1 MHRATA
7 SPAKPLPHARQRL
20 WLARA
25 VAWALLLGG
34 WLVLGT
40 LGRQYL
46 PQTAGGQVPVA
57 LWLATVGGALAVSG
71 RRRWSALALR
81 SALLAA
87 GLAAAAALT
96 LVQQSPAALLWAAG
110 AWALLLVVASFAVR
124 GLRRLQPGPPPA
136 PIGPALAGACLAWA
150 MAGDLDTLRQGLGPV
165 VLALGLAALTLALLL
180 PAPTTRVAPG
190 EGGRSAGFGRCQAG
204 LFDCS
209 LPLLQPGRWR
219 HPATWPQTAAALAM
233 LPMMASLPA
242 MADWC
247 GGLRWPA
254 AAGTALHL
262 GAMLLPAALL
272 HSLGKPL
279 QRPQPILALL
289 LVLGGAA
296 LLMWPGQSG
305 LMVASWLHGL
315 AWSVAWSVMLMPR
328 GGRSGSVGRQASSA
342 QSCTA
347 RAGLAPGAKW
357 GAALLTAS
365 AVLLLGQAMAQA
377 GPAALEAV
385 HATLAGLGL
394 VGGFAGLL
402 DHAALPQ
409 SADSPG

>member
-7 SPAKPLPHARQRL
+7 GPPHPLPHARQRL

-25 VAWALLLGG
+25 IAWALLLGG

-40 LGRQYL
+40 LGRQYQL
-46 PQTAGGQVPVA
+46 QTAGGQVPVA
-57 LWLATVGGALAVSG
+57 LWLATVGGALALSG
-71 RRRWSALALR
+71 RWRWSALALR
-81 SALLAA
+81 SALLAT
-87 GLAAAAALT
+87 GLAATAALA
-96 LVQQSPAALLWAAG
+96 LLAHSPAALLGAAP
-110 AWALLLVVASFAVR
+110 AWALLLVAASFAVR
-124 GLRRLQPGPPPA
+124 GLRRLQPSQPPA
-136 PIGPALAGACLAWA
+136 PIGPALAGACLAWVV
-150 MAGDLDTLRQGLGPV
+150 AGDLDALRQGLGPV
-165 VLALGLAALTLALLL
+165 VLAPGLAALALALLL
-180 PAPTTRVAPG
+180 PAPSIRVAPG
-190 EGGRSAGFGRCQAG
+190 EGGRNAGFGGCQAG

-219 HPATWPQTAAALAM
+219 HPATWPQAAAALTM

-272 HSLGKPL
+272 HGVGQPL
-279 QRPQPILALL
+279 RRPQPCLVLL

-296 LLMWPGQSG
+296 LLMWPGQTG
-305 LMVASWLHGL
+305 LMAAAGLHGL
-315 AWSVAWSVMLMPR
+315 AWGVAWSALLTPR
-328 GGRSGSVGRQASSA
+328 GERTDSAGRGASPA
-342 QSCTA
+342 PSCTA
-347 RAGLAPGAKW
+347 PAGLAPGAKW

-365 AVLLLGQAMAQA
+365 AVLLLGQAMAQV
-377 GPAALEAV
+377 GPAALAAV
-385 HATLAGLGL
+385 HAALAGLGL

-402 DHAALPQ
+402 DPAALPQ